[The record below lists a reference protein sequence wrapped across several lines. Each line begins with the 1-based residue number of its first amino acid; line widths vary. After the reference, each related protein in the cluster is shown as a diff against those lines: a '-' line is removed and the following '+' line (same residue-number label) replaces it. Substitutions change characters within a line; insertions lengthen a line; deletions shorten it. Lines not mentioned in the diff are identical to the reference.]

1 MTVYILKHAPNVH
14 GVRFFFKPNSYYA
27 RTEDYTPVAKVEAAN
42 LAEAFYLTNSVDRF
56 WQENRGII
64 EILNRADEF
73 KRSCSVGDVF
83 EDTVTGDN
91 YMVDSAGF
99 HKL

>member
-1 MTVYILKHAPNVH
+1 MTVYILKHAPDVR

-42 LAEAFYLTNSVDRF
+42 LGEAFELTNSIDSF
-56 WQENRGII
+56 WQENKGI
-64 EILNRADEF
+64 EVLNTSDEF

-83 EDTVTGDN
+83 EDTSTGDN